1 VSTSAGQTGS
11 TPVRDLKAATLSVR
25 DLEVC
30 YGANRVFQGVSLD
43 LRAGQSLGVIGTNGA
58 GKTTLLRAMVGCLRP
73 AVGEVRIAGLPPREA
88 LRRVGVA
95 YFAGEVT
102 MAGFVRAS
110 AWGGLGNGDEVTPE
124 RRRLR
129 ALSRG
134 TRQQIGL
141 RTALGRQPLDLIVLD
156 EPWEGLDPDAARW
169 LTAILETKRD
179 RGAAVVL
186 SSHRLHDLAG
196 LCDLYLFLVPQRA
209 VVMKAQE
216 ISSVGPVTP
225 ALLTEVFDTVRGGSQ
240 ALRAVSDRTGV
251 VSVR

>member
-1 VSTSAGQTGS
+1 VHTPLFHAGL
-11 TPVRDLKAATLSVR
+11 TPVRDLKPPTLSVR
-25 DLEVC
+25 DLEVR
-30 YGANRVFQGVSLD
+30 YGANCVFHGVSIELGQ
-43 LRAGQSLGVIGTNGA
+43 GQSLGVIGTNGA
-58 GKTTLLRAMVGCLRP
+58 GKTTLLRAMVGCLKP
-73 AVGEVRIAGLPPREA
+73 AAGDVRIGGLLPREA

-95 YFAGEVT
+95 YFAGDVT

-110 AWGGLGNGDEVTPE
+110 EWGGLGNGDEVTPE

-209 VVMKAQE
+209 VVMTAQE
-216 ISSVGPVTP
+216 ISPVGPVTP

-240 ALRAVSDRTGV
+240 ALRAVADKTGIV
-251 VSVR
+251 YVR

>member
-1 VSTSAGQTGS
+1 VSTAVRQTGS
-11 TPVRDLKAATLSVR
+11 GPVRDAKAPTLSVR
-25 DLEVC
+25 DLEMR
-30 YGANRVFQGVSLD
+30 YGPNRVFQGVSID
-43 LRAGQSLGVIGTNGA
+43 LRQGQSLGVIGANGA
-58 GKTTLLRAMVGCLRP
+58 GKTTLLRALVGCVRP
-73 AVGEVRIAGLPPREA
+73 AVGEVRIAGLLPREA
-88 LRRVGVA
+88 LRQVGVA
-95 YFAGEVT
+95 YFAGDAT
-102 MAGFVRAS
+102 IPGFVRAS
-110 AWGGLGNGDEVTPE
+110 AWGGLANGDEVTPE

-209 VVMKAQE
+209 VVMTAHE
-216 ISSVGPVTP
+216 ISPVGPVTP
-225 ALLTEVFDTVRGGSQ
+225 ALLTDVFDSVRGGSQ

-251 VSVR
+251 VHVR